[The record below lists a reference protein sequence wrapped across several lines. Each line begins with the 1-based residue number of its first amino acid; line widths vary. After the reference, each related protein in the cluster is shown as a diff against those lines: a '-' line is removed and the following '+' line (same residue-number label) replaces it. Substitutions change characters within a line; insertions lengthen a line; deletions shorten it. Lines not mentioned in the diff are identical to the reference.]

1 MQSLTPIQQQLIQAL
16 SSGLTITAA
25 AAAAGLHRT
34 TVHHWCRTIPEFR
47 NAVDCARQARIDSF
61 RDQMNEL
68 AAPAIAVLNSVIRSE
83 SAPPALRVR
92 IALAILKFVTTPE
105 KVVIPKG
112 VDTEMALLEATYA
125 EGHKAGRD
133 IAAGIHHNSSLS
145 SLSSHSSPHP
155 DSSHSSHSSPIPQ
168 KDQRAQQASAH

>member
-16 SSGLTITAA
+16 SSGLTVTAA

-34 TVHHWCRTIPEFR
+34 TVHHWCRTVPEFR

-68 AAPAIAVLNSVIRSE
+68 AAPAIAVLNNVVHDE

-92 IALAILKFVTTPE
+92 TALAILKFVTTPE
-105 KVVIPKG
+105 KIVIPKG
-112 VDTEMALLEATYA
+112 VDAEMALLEATYA

-133 IAAGIHHNSSLS
+133 IAAGIHHNSS
-145 SLSSHSSPHP
+145 HSSPHP
-155 DSSHSSHSSPIPQ
+155 NSSDSSHSSPILQ